1 MQTTGELIR
10 LLGYVDDIAAT
21 LHRID
26 ATIPTLTPE
35 ERKRLAEYMRKSDRT
50 SSSYSRHWKREAISG
65 RSVPS
70 SATDAERLA
79 LLWGREKL
87 SKESCGFQIRKR
99 KLKAAATIQDRHDP
113 STACARRLGS
123 RNNSGVDLY
132 RVKAH
137 LFNPC
142 NNLNHR

>member
-35 ERKRLAEYMRKSDRT
+35 ELSTCASPTRT

-65 RSVPS
+65 RSVPR
-70 SATDAERLA
+70 SATDAQRLA
-79 LLWGREKL
+79 LLTYDTREATKRRFGRRPH
-87 SKESCGFQIRKR
+87 IR
-99 KLKAAATIQDRHDP
+99 I
-113 STACARRLGS
+113 RLLLPQAGICP
-123 RNNSGVDLY
+123 NQPAL
-132 RVKAH
+132 
-137 LFNPC
+137 
-142 NNLNHR
+142 